1 MSSQAIIIT
10 AHLVIILG
18 ALLTI
23 IYTFGV
29 VWRVEKKLDLFYKL
43 LLGAII
49 SFTLSELF
57 SLFQFEGRDWVL
69 VASIALQ
76 ALFIILFLAGILEV
90 RNMLQRN
97 EGKKALIL
105 KASSCRTYQV
115 LPFNFSAC
123 FKAKKRVWHSP
134 HPL

>member
-29 VWRVEKKLDLFYKL
+29 VWRVEKKLDLSYKL

-90 RNMLQRN
+90 RNMLRKLDGEKGNDFEDQ
-97 EGKKALIL
+97 
-105 KASSCRTYQV
+105 
-115 LPFNFSAC
+115 
-123 FKAKKRVWHSP
+123 
-134 HPL
+134 